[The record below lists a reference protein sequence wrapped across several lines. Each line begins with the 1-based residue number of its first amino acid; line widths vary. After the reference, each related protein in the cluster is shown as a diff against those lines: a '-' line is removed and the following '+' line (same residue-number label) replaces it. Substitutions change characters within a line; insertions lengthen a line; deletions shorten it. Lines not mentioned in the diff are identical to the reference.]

1 MFSVFPFVHVFSS
14 VAHHIDVRSL
24 FAIFH
29 IKRMSGAGERSA
41 TITRCFFFFSLQVD
55 LPLGAHFDWFC
66 GSRHFSGC
74 ALSCLKCALDA
85 ATSRRGE
92 QIWRIGI
99 HCPLTIR
106 HTMLDILWMEWTGE
120 LCPNA
125 QLDTSTRRWPSFA
138 LVFHFNV
145 GIMLLHRLVL
155 YLYIFCFG
163 SVRDDRQYI
172 SQIFNS
178 HRYLFVPS
186 EELNGVVFDST
197 HCCFGDLYAFLRLS
211 HCRFRHCT
219 IATIATK
226 SFCI

>member
-145 GIMLLHRLVL
+145 GYYVTSSPRIIFI
-155 YLYIFCFG
+155 YILFRVGERRSPIHFTNFQFT
-163 SVRDDRQYI
+163 S
-172 SQIFNS
+172 
-178 HRYLFVPS
+178 LFVRAVGRI
-186 EELNGVVFDST
+186 EWG
-197 HCCFGDLYAFLRLS
+197 
-211 HCRFRHCT
+211 RFR
-219 IATIATK
+219 
-226 SFCI
+226 